1 MDINSEKISSLLD
14 EIELYRRRKIKD
26 DLQDNLIYI
35 DTFSN
40 KRKIKIPNNNIIIG
54 RRGSGKTTLML
65 SVSKEKENGAIIK
78 YDCQHIRD
86 YPVNKI
92 IIKLMNEIIGVT
104 LNELNKKLEQVEE
117 QLVSSKGKFTLIKSK
132 SSDMTIYENDK
143 AELEIL
149 NEYFQILNAILE
161 EIYEYPEE
169 IIYSKSTTQ
178 VSTQTNTEE
187 ATFQKSASSSL
198 GGATI
203 LNGTVKGVGIKLNA
217 MGELIKSRV
226 VSESN
231 SSKDEKSSEITYEE
245 VISKTKTTMLDEL
258 LEPLATLL
266 TSYKKVVGEEIS
278 IYLDDFYQIKLDKHV
293 RLIHYLHNLY
303 KQSSNGAFCFK
314 LCTLPNRI
322 KLNNENDEILSV
334 KDDFSIVKLDRDLI
348 DIQGLKTFLLR
359 IICSLR
365 RDLEIQTSDIESIFV
380 NEESILNLVIASGG
394 TPRDFLLMFRDA
406 VDNALVDGSDRI
418 GKAQIYSVIR
428 AMREEKDTDIEYGE
442 NITPDMVENAL
453 ALIEQQIII
462 AKNTNVFLFPNSK
475 NEEYEELLRNLVN
488 ARYLHLIKENVSSE
502 NHKKEQ
508 FSAYLIDM
516 SFYITGKQL
525 KRGINFRKFWEK
537 DSGSRYKQLD
547 SAPIFSFK

>member
-1 MDINSEKISSLLD
+1 MEINSEKLSSLLD

-65 SVSKEKENGAIIK
+65 SVSKEKVNGAIIK

-92 IIKLMNEIIGVT
+92 IIKLMNEIIGVALKGLGEKLVQIEKQLASSKT
-104 LNELNKKLEQVEE
+104 RVPFIKGKSGGNTISEKEKAQLESLNGYFQSLNK
-117 QLVSSKGKFTLIKSK
+117 
-132 SSDMTIYENDK
+132 
-143 AELEIL
+143 IL
-149 NEYFQILNAILE
+149 D

-169 IIYSKSTTQ
+169 ITYRKSTTQ
-178 VSTQTNTEE
+178 VNTQANTEE
-187 ATFQKSASSSL
+187 SSSQKSASSTL
-198 GGATI
+198 GGGANFNTAI
-203 LNGTVKGVGIKLNA
+203 KSVGIKLEA
-217 MGELIKSRV
+217 MRQVLRNEV

-231 SSKDEKSSEITYEE
+231 QSKDETSSEITYEE
-245 VISKTKTTMLDEL
+245 VVKKTKTNMLDEL
-258 LEPLATLL
+258 VEPLAILL
-266 TSYKKVVGEEIS
+266 SNYKKVVGEEIS

-293 RLIHYLHNLY
+293 RLIHYFHNLY

-348 DIQGLKTFLLR
+348 DILGLKTFLLR
-359 IICSLR
+359 ILCSLR
-365 RDLEIQTSDIESIFV
+365 KDLEIQTSDIESIFV

-406 VDNALVDGSDRI
+406 VDNAVADGSDRI
-418 GKAQIYSVIR
+418 GKAQIYSVVR

-453 ALIEQQIII
+453 AMIEEQIVVD
-462 AKNTNVFLFPNSK
+462 KNTNVFLFPNSK
-475 NEEYEELLRNLVN
+475 KEEYEGLLRNLVN

-502 NHKKEQ
+502 NQKKEQ

-525 KRGINFRKFWEK
+525 KRGIKFRKFWEK
-537 DSGSRYKQLD
+537 DSGSRYKQID
-547 SAPIFSFK
+547 SAPIFSF

>member
-1 MDINSEKISSLLD
+1 MDINSEKLSFLLD

-65 SVSKEKENGAIIK
+65 SVSKEKEDGLIIK

-92 IIKLMNEIIGVT
+92 IIKLMSEVISVSLSE
-104 LNELNKKLEQVEE
+104 LNEYLVQIENKQPKRKLFSTND
-117 QLVSSKGKFTLIKSK
+117 SSS
-132 SSDMTIYENDK
+132 ENVT
-143 AELEIL
+143 AEIAFII
-149 NEYFQILNAILE
+149 EYFQILQNILD

-169 IIYSKSTTQ
+169 IIYKKSTTQ
-178 VSTQTNTEE
+178 LSTQINTEE
-187 ATFQKSASSSL
+187 VKLQKNSTSTTNL
-198 GGATI
+198 GVNF
-203 LNGTVKGVGIKLNA
+203 NGV
-217 MGELIKSRV
+217 IKSVGFKLEAMKQVLRDRV

-231 SSKDEKSSEITYEE
+231 KFNDETSSELTYEE
-245 VISKTKTTMLDEL
+245 VVTKTKTTMLNEIV
-258 LEPLATLL
+258 EPLATLL
-266 TSYKKVVGEEIS
+266 SNFKRVVRKEIS
-278 IYLDDFYQIKLDKHV
+278 IYLDDFYQIKLEKHV
-293 RLIHYLHNLY
+293 RIIHYLHNLY

-322 KLNNENDEILSV
+322 KLNNDNDEILSV

-359 IICSLR
+359 ILCSLR
-365 RDLEIQTSDIESIFV
+365 KDLEIQLSDIESIFV
-380 NEESILNLVIASGG
+380 NEESIINLVIASGG
-394 TPRDFLLMFRDA
+394 TPRDFLLMFRDS
-406 VDNALVDGSDRI
+406 VENALADSSDRI

-428 AMREEKDTDIEYGE
+428 TMREEKDTDIEYGE
-442 NITPDMVENAL
+442 NITPEMIENAL
-453 ALIEQQIII
+453 RLIENQIVIG
-462 AKNTNVFLFPNSK
+462 KNTNIFLFPNSK
-475 NEEYEELLRNLVN
+475 KEEYEGLLRNLVN

-502 NHKKEQ
+502 NQKKEQ

-525 KRGINFRKFWEK
+525 KRGIYFRKFWEK
-537 DSGSRYKQLD
+537 DSGSRYKQID
-547 SAPIFSFK
+547 SAPIFSF